1 MRHEYRCPLRWGD
14 MDAFQHVNNVAYFE
28 YLQEARVDIFW
39 GASAPAGLRSLGTGI
54 VVARHEIDYLA
65 PLDWRAEPIII
76 DIWVSDLRASLFA
89 IEYQLRDE
97 EVVYAKAR
105 TVMVPYDIEA
115 KRSRRLSSEEKA
127 ALELFLEEPE

>member
-1 MRHEYRCPLRWGD
+1 
-14 MDAFQHVNNVAYFE
+14 MDAFQHINNVAFLE
-28 YLQEARVDIFW
+28 YLQEARVDMFW
-39 GASAPAGLRSLGTGI
+39 GVSSPAGLHSLGTGI

-65 PLDWRAEPIII
+65 PLNWRVEPILI
-76 DIWVSDLRASLFA
+76 DIWVSDLRAGSFV

-115 KRSRRLSSEEKA
+115 KRSRRLSDEEKA
-127 ALELFLEEPE
+127 ALKPYLEVSA